1 MCGESGGVRQGGPA
15 VVELE
20 PRSGPSNNAI
30 IYPQILAKS
39 LEKGA
44 PNLDEIFAARSFVL
58 QKQGKTKAAKSA
70 WAKAR
75 RMNRYVRK
83 ISD

>member
-39 LEKGA
+39 
-44 PNLDEIFAARSFVL
+44 
-58 QKQGKTKAAKSA
+58 QK
-70 WAKAR
+70 
-75 RMNRYVRK
+75 
-83 ISD
+83 